1 MMELETGELR
11 PFEQE
16 FASRAADARGQLSGN
31 DERILPYLQKSLDD
45 LPFHTADSLAQ
56 SIGVSRAAVVRF
68 ARRIGYAG
76 FTELQLASRQ
86 ALRTAR
92 ESPLARFE
100 TARSGSL
107 LEQKAIQDSR
117 NVLATQA
124 LVKGVVE
131 PAAKSIAQAS
141 RVFVLGARMSYA
153 LAVHFHRLLTDVHDG
168 AHLVDP
174 AFPDVVAGAG
184 PNDVLVACLFRRYSR
199 LTVQLITTA
208 RDSGAHIVLVT
219 DGRGHDFA
227 ANADHV
233 LVAVASGPA
242 LYDSMVAPLWLLESL
257 VAEVA
262 AVDPARS
269 RARLQTIER
278 FAEDYRLLMG

>member
-1 MMELETGELR
+1 VGLDTGEVR
-11 PFEQE
+11 PFGHE
-16 FASRAADARGQLSGN
+16 FALRAADARGQLSGN
-31 DERILPYLQKSLDD
+31 DERILHYLQSSLDD

-68 ARRIGYAG
+68 ARRLGYAG
-76 FTELQLASRQ
+76 FTELQLASRE
-86 ALRTAR
+86 ALRSSR
-92 ESPLARFE
+92 ESPLSRLE

-107 LEQKAIQDSR
+107 LEQKAIQDNR
-117 NVLATQA
+117 NILATQT
-124 LVKGVVE
+124 LVNEVVQ
-131 PAAKSIAQAS
+131 PVAKSIAHAP

-174 AFPDVVAGAG
+174 AFPDGVAAAG
-184 PNDVLVACLFRRYSR
+184 PKDVLVACLFRRYSR
-199 LTVQLITTA
+199 LTVQLLSTV
-208 RDSGAHIVLVT
+208 RDRGVHVVLVT

-233 LVAVASGPA
+233 LVAVATGPA

-257 VAEVA
+257 VTEVA
-262 AVDPARS
+262 AVDPERS
-269 RARLQTIER
+269 RARLQTIEQ
-278 FAEDYRLLMG
+278 FAGDYRLLMG